1 MATVAATLAPGAGFA
16 NVTLTSWAGD
26 ATFATDPVAGG
37 QIEAVD
43 TVTVS
48 ADGTVTGSDG
58 SYTLMYI
65 SPTGE
70 SEALSY
76 TITNPDTVDPVID
89 TLTATGSDPDSI
101 DVAFNTDEDNGTAY
115 FFASASATETVSA
128 IKAGA
133 QGTQTVSGTGTQ
145 SLTLTLATG
154 TYYVHALH
162 EDGAGN
168 QSNIL
173 VSAAVTLEALPDE
186 SATTSATLT
195 AGTGFDTVTLT
206 SWSGDAD
213 FATAPVAG
221 GQLEGP
227 DTLTIAVDGTIT
239 GDDGA
244 YVLLYISPTGA
255 SEAISY
261 QIGVP
266 VESAT
271 TSATLTGGA
280 DYTTATLA
288 SDFDASVGAF
298 QQWTGS
304 EPAAG
309 WQIETLTAE
318 GYFDANGDYWK
329 DAGVAD
335 GIQDVWVIQPDG
347 TVTVEQFDNTGLDSL
362 ADTTPAAFS
371 FTDVTGQPVSTVTES
386 NIITIT
392 GVDAATDVAASIT
405 GGEYAVST
413 DDGATFGAYTSAA
426 TNVQLD
432 DQIKVRVTTSANNST
447 GTSAAF
453 TAGGVTDT
461 FTATTE
467 AEAAS
472 VLESTDLESA
482 SNVSSS
488 NISQTHVLES
498 QSLNT
503 DSASSNTQIS
513 QTHSL
518 STENVEAIPT
528 LSLPSFG
535 DMIYALN
542 SSDVESGTNVNT
554 PLLFILSQLNARVSE
569 SLSETSNPMISQTHS
584 ILTNNVEALSLN
596 SIPFFTGEVAPL
608 NMNGIPVKESVVFS
622 ASKMPTS
629 LKQGSYYA
637 LKFPV
642 LTNGEAVVSVED
654 AKFSLYRSGAEVLTK
669 SIVDTSLNFA
679 SSTFNVDL
687 DDSETEVLAGLYTFE
702 MWFVDMSGNNIHVRS
717 GNINFEPTKVR
728 FI

>member
-26 ATFATDPVAGG
+26 AAFATAPVAGG

-65 SPTGE
+65 SPTGA

-76 TITNPDTVDPVID
+76 TITNPDTVNPVID

-101 DVAFNTDEDNGTAY
+101 DVAFNTDEGNGTAY

-162 EDGAGN
+162 EDDAGN
-168 QSNIL
+168 PSNIL
-173 VSAAVTLEALPDE
+173 VSSAVTLEALPVEDE
-186 SATTSATLT
+186 SAT
-195 AGTGFDTVTLT
+195 
-206 SWSGDAD
+206 
-213 FATAPVAG
+213 VA
-221 GQLEGP
+221 
-227 DTLTIAVDGTIT
+227 
-239 GDDGA
+239 
-244 YVLLYISPTGA
+244 
-255 SEAISY
+255 
-261 QIGVP
+261 
-266 VESAT
+266 
-271 TSATLTGGA
+271 ATLTGGA
-280 DYTTATLA
+280 GYTTATLA
-288 SDFDASVGAF
+288 VGFDASTSAF

-318 GYFDANGDYWK
+318 GYFDENGDYWK

-347 TVTVEQFDNTGLDSL
+347 TVTVEQFDNTGLAEA

-432 DQIKVRVTTSANNST
+432 DQIKVRVTTSASNST
-447 GTSAAF
+447 GASAAF
-453 TAGGVTDT
+453 TAGGVSDT

-467 AEAAS
+467 AAQVPQGTITFGSETIDGSSISQPFSYSLSDQSSFESRIDGGAAQAATSPVVVNSLAYSQTVQIEIRAINETGSGTWSS
-472 VLESTDLESA
+472 VSHTTTAEPDTTAPVVALTGGDTSVVQGETYTPPTVTVTDDTDSDLTATSDITVDTSVIGTQTVTYSATDAAGNTGTAQHTVTIIAPIPDGIGVGYTNVINPDMTFGIATTLTDPQAGEFLLAGIIIDGTKYDLQILSWDAGTLTVKAPNDLPLSA
-482 SNVSSS
+482 SPEL
-488 NISQTHVLES
+488 T
-498 QSLNT
+498 
-503 DSASSNTQIS
+503 
-513 QTHSL
+513 
-518 STENVEAIPT
+518 VER
-528 LSLPSFG
+528 
-535 DMIYALN
+535 
-542 SSDVESGTNVNT
+542 
-554 PLLFILSQLNARVSE
+554 ARVS
-569 SLSETSNPMISQTHS
+569 
-584 ILTNNVEALSLN
+584 V
-596 SIPFFTGEVAPL
+596 
-608 NMNGIPVKESVVFS
+608 
-622 ASKMPTS
+622 
-629 LKQGSYYA
+629 
-637 LKFPV
+637 
-642 LTNGEAVVSVED
+642 
-654 AKFSLYRSGAEVLTK
+654 
-669 SIVDTSLNFA
+669 
-679 SSTFNVDL
+679 
-687 DDSETEVLAGLYTFE
+687 
-702 MWFVDMSGNNIHVRS
+702 
-717 GNINFEPTKVR
+717 
-728 FI
+728 

>member
-1 MATVAATLAPGAGFA
+1 MGTVTTTLAWPTGIDG
-16 NVTLTSWAGD
+16 TDLTSWAGD
-26 ATFATDPVAGG
+26 AVFSTTPVAGDVVAG
-37 QIEAVD
+37 SD
-43 TVTVS
+43 TLTIA
-48 ADGTVTGSDG
+48 ADGTVAGPDGNHTLTHLLADG
-58 SYTLMYI
+58 SAQSLTYLIGADTTAPVLS
-65 SPTGE
+65 SPTATQTGQ
-70 SEALSY
+70 A
-76 TITNPDTVDPVID
+76 
-89 TLTATGSDPDSI
+89 TADASVS
-101 DVAFNTDEDNGTAY
+101 TDEDNGNLFWLTTDT
-115 FFASASATETVSA
+115 ATELAEDVISLGESQAVGSTGV
-128 IKAGA
+128 
-133 QGTQTVSGTGTQ
+133 QTV
-145 SLTLTLATG
+145 
-154 TYYVHALH
+154 
-162 EDGAGN
+162 
-168 QSNIL
+168 
-173 VSAAVTLEALPDE
+173 AVTG
-186 SATTSATLT
+186 LT
-195 AGTGFDTVTLT
+195 AGSPYYTHFVHRDAVGNNSTRVSSAQFTTASPVPVDVTASTTLVAPAGHFYVTTGTTPDYKIFSDNGWTAGEYPQPGEIFLWDNVDITFSEDLVPTGNTESSTVYC
-206 SWSGDAD
+206 A
-213 FATAPVAG
+213 V
-221 GQLEGP
+221 
-227 DTLTIAVDGTIT
+227 IRVDGAADGFTLDASQIPEVQIT
-239 GDDGA
+239 DTTPTQFTFTD
-244 YVLLYISPTGA
+244 LNNLPTGA
-255 SEAISY
+255 ER
-261 QIGVP
+261 
-266 VESAT
+266 
-271 TSATLTGGA
+271 
-280 DYTTATLA
+280 
-288 SDFDASVGAF
+288 
-298 QQWTGS
+298 
-304 EPAAG
+304 
-309 WQIETLTAE
+309 
-318 GYFDANGDYWK
+318 
-329 DAGVAD
+329 
-335 GIQDVWVIQPDG
+335 
-347 TVTVEQFDNTGLDSL
+347 
-362 ADTTPAAFS
+362 
-371 FTDVTGQPVSTVTES
+371 ES
-386 NIITIT
+386 NAITIS
-392 GVDAATDVAASIT
+392 GVDPATDIPASIT

-467 AEAAS
+467 AEVAS